1 MQLSVSGKA
10 MGCGC
15 TSLQEFSGYLIY
27 DSSFLKLG
35 MEGRARFDVGVVQCA
50 LCVLIFYFFVRPLQ

>member
-1 MQLSVSGKA
+1 

-27 DSSFLKLG
+27 DSPFLKLG
-35 MEGRARFDVGVVQCA
+35 MDGRERFDAGVVQCA